1 MIDISAPCLLDV
13 VSATQPMC
21 VVQFDE
27 ISMGRLS
34 TNDTRLNT
42 NALLLRIM
50 TKEMR
55 EAGARLLCHDG
66 SLAPALCTGGELAEQ
81 ANNMEPQPKAS

>member
-1 MIDISAPCLLDV
+1 
-13 VSATQPMC
+13 MC

-55 EAGARLLCHDG
+55 EAGGPGPSRAG
-66 SLAPALCTGGELAEQ
+66 GAGGAPVWGGGELAEQ